1 MFLAGGRR
9 PRVALLP
16 VQPRGDREEAPAGR
30 PGQSP
35 EKRLERVVVKEQS
48 LDVHRA
54 PHLLLAHQLLA
65 PAAEV
70 RGLDRDARARGGG
83 VHVHLSI
90 ARGGCD
96 VLALRIPRDALDVV
110 LVSLEADQPASRGLA
125 PHDGRVID
133 GTGDERGAPGR
144 PREILDVVGVPAEGV
159 RRLPRGRIAVEVLGA
174 LRRASPQEDLAGIA
188 ARREDIAAR
197 GESDDVHRLGVRG
210 ESLQVLHVRVS
221 VGILLQGPEFHLLIG
236 ATGDEAAGGGIEV
249 DGEHGRGL
257 GGARST
263 LHLRVPQHLDGLDL
277 HRRDRRAPSVM
288 GAPAT
293 FAHFSNFVWYRS
305 QKVVACTVVV
315 VAHGTHQTPQ
325 HSLSAPLLAR
335 DTVTRR

>member
-1 MFLAGGRR
+1 MQTRDERHGGVRAGVVDGDGVGGAHGEDDAVGEVKVGSRLDGDGRIRRGLGRGAAVARDGLAVRLLRGVDRRFGSRGGRFVVTHPPGGRFRRRGARRLHARPSVQTRGEANARRGGDARKTNRRPREPAALVEVDGVFLAGGRR

-110 LVSLEADQPASRGLA
+110 LVSLEADQPA
-125 PHDGRVID
+125 
-133 GTGDERGAPGR
+133 T
-144 PREILDVVGVPAEGV
+144 
-159 RRLPRGRIAVEVLGA
+159 
-174 LRRASPQEDLAGIA
+174 
-188 ARREDIAAR
+188 
-197 GESDDVHRLGVRG
+197 
-210 ESLQVLHVRVS
+210 
-221 VGILLQGPEFHLLIG
+221 
-236 ATGDEAAGGGIEV
+236 
-249 DGEHGRGL
+249 
-257 GGARST
+257 
-263 LHLRVPQHLDGLDL
+263 
-277 HRRDRRAPSVM
+277 
-288 GAPAT
+288 
-293 FAHFSNFVWYRS
+293 
-305 QKVVACTVVV
+305 
-315 VAHGTHQTPQ
+315 
-325 HSLSAPLLAR
+325 
-335 DTVTRR
+335 